1 MKRTIGGRE
10 VNAIGLGCMNLG
22 HAYGEPLSA
31 EAGARLL
38 ERALDLGYN
47 HFDTARI
54 YAGGKNEVML
64 GKALKGRRDQVY
76 LASKM
81 GIFVEGGKRW
91 IDCRPETIRAELD
104 KSLAGLGVD
113 HIDLYYMHRRDFA
126 VPIEE
131 SAGAM
136 AELIAEGKIGGYG
149 LSEMNAESLR
159 RAHAVYPVTAVQN
172 EYSPWARNVE
182 IAVRDTARELGVAL
196 VAFSPLGR
204 GALTGK
210 LRDPSTLVAG
220 DLRLSMP
227 RFQPDNWPH
236 NLAMVDR
243 LAALAAEA
251 GVSAAQLCLGWVL
264 AQAPHIH
271 VIPGT
276 ARIDHLEENFARADW
291 LPDAELVAA
300 VSALF
305 APGAVAGP
313 RYSAA
318 AQAQIETEEFA

>member
-159 RAHAVYPVTAVQN
+159 RAHAVHPVTAVQN

>member
-10 VNAIGLGCMNLG
+10 VNAIGLGCMNVG
-22 HAYGEPLSA
+22 HAYGEPLPPA
-31 EAGARLL
+31 DGERLL
-38 ERALDLGYN
+38 DRAIGLGYD
-47 HFDTARI
+47 HFDTARL
-54 YAGGKNEVML
+54 YGSGRVEVML
-64 GKALKGRRDQVY
+64 GKVLKGRRDQVY
-76 LASKM
+76 LATKM
-81 GIFVEGGKRW
+81 GIFVENGKRW

-104 KSLAGLGVD
+104 KSLTALGVD
-113 HIDLYYMHRRDFA
+113 YLDLFYMHRRDFS

-159 RAHAVYPVTAVQN
+159 RAHAVHPVTAVQN

-204 GALTGK
+204 GALTAR
-210 LRDPSTLVAG
+210 LRDPSTLVAS
-220 DLRLSMP
+220 DLRHSMP
-227 RFQPDNWPH
+227 RFQPDNWPR
-236 NLAMVDR
+236 NLALIDR

-264 AQAPHIH
+264 AQGPHTH

-276 ARIDHLEENFARADW
+276 ARIDHLEENFARRDW